1 MHPHTNERHLL
12 LDRLGAG
19 ISLACAV
26 HCLIMPLLLGM
37 MASAA
42 TVEHWNHWLEGLIIV
57 GSAAIG
63 LTAAVHGYR
72 RHGDRWV
79 PGVVA
84 IGAAALLAGHWLTP
98 AALELP
104 LVVGGGL
111 LLAGAHLRNLWLC
124 RTLEAEA
131 AGAEELAEL
140 AP

>member
-1 MHPHTNERHLL
+1 MRLNDRHLL

-26 HCLIMPLLLGM
+26 HCLAMPLVLALV
-37 MASAA
+37 ASAA
-42 TVEHWNHWLEGLIIV
+42 TVEHWNHWLEGLIILSSTVV
-57 GSAAIG
+57 GV
-63 LTAAVHGYR
+63 TAAVHGYR

-84 IGAAALLAGHWLTP
+84 VAVSALLGGHWLAP

-111 LLAGAHLRNLWLC
+111 LLAGAHLRNLLLC
-124 RTLEAEA
+124 RNADDEAEV
-131 AGAEELAEL
+131 GEELMRIVS
-140 AP
+140 